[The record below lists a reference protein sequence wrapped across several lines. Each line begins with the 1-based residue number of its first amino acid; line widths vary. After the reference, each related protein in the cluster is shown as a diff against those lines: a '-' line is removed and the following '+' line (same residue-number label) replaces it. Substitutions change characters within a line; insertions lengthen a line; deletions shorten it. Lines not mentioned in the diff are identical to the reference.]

1 MLVTVIV
8 SLCLIASPANC
19 IERVVTNEAT
29 LMQCGGAMA
38 VQVLPTWMEE
48 QGYTARGYRLAKW
61 GCVIGGK
68 RGVAT

>member
-1 MLVTVIV
+1 MLVTVTAL
-8 SLCLIASPANC
+8 LCLASSPTTC
-19 IERVVTNEAT
+19 IERTVTDQAT

-61 GCVIGGK
+61 GCVIGG
-68 RGVAT
+68 RRTGI

>member
-1 MLVTVIV
+1 MLVTVTV
-8 SLCLIASPANC
+8 LLCLISSPDRC

-38 VQVLPTWMEE
+38 VQVLPTWMAE

-61 GCVIGGK
+61 GCVIGSK
-68 RGVAT
+68 RTAT